1 MINQLGFLTVK
12 WTNNNKKCFFIGNV
26 FDKIKMVNDMK
37 KNFSKILSIIGVLL
51 IVIGVVLSFVDNL
64 SPKTI
69 IKHEI
74 NKTFEALK
82 TEIKH
87 INNTDF
93 KYDFEK
99 DVLGINGKLAIET
112 SISSSSSTTPT
123 VSNYELIY
131 NGAIDQKSNNGN
143 INLLLNSA
151 NQNILDIKGYI
162 EGNILKLDTG
172 DIFDKVISFGLS
184 RELKDYNLNSYN
196 TDNYVLLLDKTRD
209 LTEKFIDEQKEITT
223 KVGKGTKTIY
233 TIKEND
239 FYVYIYN
246 GYLND
251 KEVLNVLSNIKG
263 ETVEETRKSLTREIE
278 YQKKEEYS
286 DKYVVSVVKE
296 GLSCKGIEIEIHSPL
311 YFDNKEEV
319 TTVSVTPDKDVYK
332 FVISTDGK
340 KVGHG
345 EYSIAKK
352 ELTYETDSEF
362 DYSKMSLSWN
372 DETFKLNYSLS
383 GKEYSGK
390 SSIGLVV
397 KTKTTDT
404 GRTINVN
411 LDFETMIGDE
421 VETMKISSE
430 NTISKNAKV
439 VPLESAKSIVSSN
452 EITEPETAA
461 IMNKIEEKYMSLLG
475 LSTTSDTYFRKIFNN

>member
-12 WTNNNKKCFFIGNV
+12 WTINNKKCFFIGNV

-51 IVIGVVLSFVDNL
+51 IVIGVVLSFVDKL

-87 INNTDF
+87 INDTDF

-99 DVLGINGKLAIET
+99 DALGINGKLAIEMGFSGPNNT
-112 SISSSSSTTPT
+112 NST
-123 VSNYELIY
+123 SNYELSY
-131 NGAIDQKSNNGN
+131 NGAIDQKGNNAN
-143 INLLLNSA
+143 LNLLLNSA
-151 NQNILDIKGYI
+151 NQNILDVKGYI

-184 RELKDYNLNSYN
+184 KELKDYNLNSYN
-196 TDNYVLLLDKTRD
+196 TDNYVLLLDKTRN
-209 LTEKFIDEQKEITT
+209 LTENFIDEQKEKTT
-223 KVGKGTKTIY
+223 KVGKETKTIY

-239 FYVYIYN
+239 FYVYLYN

-286 DKYVVSVVKE
+286 DKFVISVVKE

-311 YFDNKEEV
+311 YFENKEEV
-319 TTVSVTPDKDVYK
+319 TTVSITPDKDVYK

-345 EYSIAKK
+345 EYSVAKK
-352 ELTYETDSEF
+352 ELTYESDSEF

-383 GKEYSGK
+383 GMEYSGK
-390 SSIGLVV
+390 SSIDLVV

-421 VETMKISSE
+421 VETMKINSE

-461 IMNKIEEKYMSLLG
+461 IMNKIKEKYMSLFG

>member
-1 MINQLGFLTVK
+1 MKSSLS
-12 WTNNNKKCFFIGNV
+12 KK
-26 FDKIKMVNDMK
+26 
-37 KNFSKILSIIGVLL
+37 LSIIGVLL

-82 TEIKH
+82 TEIKN

-112 SISSSSSTTPT
+112 SISSSSSTTPI
-123 VSNYELIY
+123 VSNYELNY
-131 NGAIDQKSNNGN
+131 NGAIDQKGNNAN
-143 INLLLNSA
+143 LNLLLNSA
-151 NQNILDIKGYI
+151 NQNILDVKGYI

-172 DIFDKVISFGLS
+172 DIYDKVISFGLS
-184 RELKDYNLNSYN
+184 KELKDYNFNSFN

-223 KVGKGTKTIY
+223 KVGKETKSIY

-239 FYVYIYN
+239 FYVYLYN

-286 DKYVVSVVKE
+286 DKYVISVVKE
-296 GLSCKGIEIEIHSPL
+296 GLACKGIEIEIHSPL

-319 TTVSVTPDKDVYK
+319 TTVSITPDKDVYK

-340 KVGHG
+340 KIGNG
-345 EYSIAKK
+345 EFSIAKK
-352 ELTYETDSEF
+352 ELTYESDSEF

-383 GKEYSGK
+383 SKEYSDKG
-390 SSIGLVV
+390 SIDLVV
-397 KTKTTDT
+397 KTKTTDI

-421 VETMKISSE
+421 VETMKINSE

-452 EITEPETAA
+452 EITEPESAA

-475 LSTTSDTYFRKIFNN
+475 LFTTSDTYFRKIFNN